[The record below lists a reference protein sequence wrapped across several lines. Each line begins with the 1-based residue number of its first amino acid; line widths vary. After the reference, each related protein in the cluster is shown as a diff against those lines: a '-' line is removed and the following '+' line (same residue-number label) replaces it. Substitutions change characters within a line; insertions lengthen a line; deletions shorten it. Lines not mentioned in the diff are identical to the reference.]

1 MKIAVIGSGGW
12 GCAIS
17 ILLANKG
24 NDVYLWSWQQEETDR
39 LNADRENKLMLPG
52 RQFPDNITCSHN
64 MAECVKDAA
73 LIVTVAPSPAT
84 RVTAKQLKEVVSE
97 GQVIVNLSKGLEE
110 STLMTL
116 SQVYKEEIPQAKI
129 AVMSG
134 PSHAEE
140 VSLGL
145 PTTNV
150 VAAEDTETAEYIQE
164 IFMNQTFRVYTSTDR
179 LGVELGGA
187 LKNVIA
193 LCSGISDGMGYGDNT
208 RAALITRGLA
218 EITRLG
224 VKMGAKA
231 ETFSGL
237 SGIGDLIVT
246 CTSVHSRN
254 HRAGILLGKG
264 KTLSE
269 TLDEVKMVVE
279 GVNTVKAAYLLS
291 KQYDVHMPIITEAY
305 NVVFGGK
312 NPHNAVNE
320 LMARGKTAE

>member
-1 MKIAVIGSGGW
+1 MKIAVIGSGSW

-24 NDVYLWSWQQEETDR
+24 NEVYLWSWQQEETDR
-39 LNADRENKLMLPG
+39 LNADRENKLVLPG
-52 RQFPDNITCSHN
+52 KKFPDNIICSHN
-64 MAECVKDAA
+64 MAECVKDAK

-84 RVTAKQLKEVVSE
+84 RQTAKQLKEVVAE
-97 GQVIVNLSKGLEE
+97 GQVLVNLSKGLEE

-116 SQVYKEEIPQAKI
+116 SQVYKEEIPKAKI

-140 VSLGL
+140 VSIGL

-150 VAAEDTETAEYIQE
+150 VAADDSQTAEYIQE
-164 IFMNQTFRVYTSTDR
+164 IFMDNTFRVYTSTDM

-279 GVNTVKAAYLLS
+279 GVNTAKAAYLLS
-291 KQYDVHMPIITEAY
+291 KQYDVTMPIITEAY
-305 NVVFGGK
+305 NIVFGGK
-312 NPHNAVNE
+312 NPREAVIE
-320 LMARGKTAE
+320 LMTRTKKSE